1 MLRALQPDGGPVLVE
16 TVAAEDLPL
25 RSALRSGQFRR
36 LTPGESLR
44 LSRPPSL
51 SGRSRRNLSG
61 ALRRV
66 PGGGYSGPLGRCIYR
81 EEAEGVFD
89 PGVASVQ
96 GNVLYSGFFQN
107 EGYFTDRSSV
117 IVDSMVPVSGAA
129 SDHLRRVAALGA
141 DESVAVVV
149 RAGLDYVRLGWTVP
163 LEWYLA
169 AVEQVLLTVPN
180 PSFVVFSDV
189 PFAADALASLLRPYG
204 PAHAVIELEPVQQL
218 QVMAHADHLV
228 TAATS
233 FGWWGAWLGD
243 ALRGFDDRVVVVPDP
258 WAIPGRQTP
267 SERWTRL
274 PTSVVIA

>member
-1 MLRALQPDGGPVLVE
+1 MLVE

-51 SGRSRRNLSG
+51 SGHLRRNLSG

-81 EEAEGVFD
+81 EEADGLFD
-89 PGVASVQ
+89 PGVVSVQ

-107 EGYFTDRSSV
+107 EGYFTGRSSV
-117 IVDSMVPVSGAA
+117 IVDSVVPA
-129 SDHLRRVAALGA
+129 SRDASEHLRQVDGLGA

-163 LEWYLA
+163 LDWYLT

-180 PSFVVFSDV
+180 PRFVVFSDV
-189 PFAADALASLLRPYG
+189 PFVADALAFLLRAYG
-204 PAHAVIELEPVQQL
+204 PAHAVVDLEPMQQL
-218 QVMAHADHLV
+218 HVMAHADHLV

-243 ALRGFDDRVVVVPDP
+243 AKRGFGDRVVVVPDP
-258 WAIPGRQTP
+258 WITPGRQTP